1 MAPSLARLPTVRLD
15 PRRADPD
22 LAAAAPAIP
31 VLLGEFSLASR
42 SFPILFAVDGDVVEP
57 VVLTSL
63 GDHNAF
69 LRRDGSWDP
78 DVYLPAYVRRHPF
91 GLVARDAA
99 RPEDLALVIDAHLEG
114 VNADAVLRR
123 ALAFREAFHRDAVD
137 TREFCLALRERGLLV
152 PRKVRR
158 ARDSVHD
165 PNYNCL
171 YVVDL
176 VAFVALDNDDVLE
189 WNSRGWLAGV
199 YLHLI
204 SLRRIHDLLRRAN
217 RS

>member
-69 LRRDGSWDP
+69 LRRDGTWDP

-99 RPEDLALVIDAHLEG
+99 HPEDLDLVIDAHLESIDS
-114 VNADAVLRR
+114 DAVLRR

-137 TREFCLALRERGLLV
+137 TREFCRSLRERGLLV
-152 PRKVRR
+152 PRKVRA
-158 ARDSVHD
+158 ARDG
-165 PNYNCL
+165 CL
-171 YVVDL
+171 HVVDL
-176 VAFVALDNDDVLE
+176 VRFVALDSDGVLE
-189 WNSRGWLAGV
+189 WNCKGWLAGV

-204 SLRRIHDLLRRAN
+204 SLRRIRELQRRSP
-217 RS
+217 RGTR